1 MSQDFTQVILL
12 ASDVLATFGRS
23 LPTVGQWLCN
33 MLQYI

>member
-1 MSQDFTQVILL
+1 MSQDFTHVIML
-12 ASDVLATFGRS
+12 ASEVLATFGRS